1 MPDTKRG
8 REEQARHEER
18 RQREREIEQ
27 ARERADEPEP
37 PTDRSTEGDETQVED
52 ADAPSGG
59 RACHRRGCDRPAAFL
74 VTERYLEDTGHGAV
88 EATAELCREHTA
100 EESPTR
106 LDDAYPDYVFRVE
119 PLSGSTESTSN
130 DES

>member
-18 RQREREIEQ
+18 RQREREIEE
-27 ARERADEPEP
+27 ARERADEPRPQNEESAE
-37 PTDRSTEGDETQVED
+37 STETAETT
-52 ADAPSGG
+52 ADDRDGEPT
-59 RACHRRGCDRPAAFL
+59 CHRRGCDRPAAFL
-74 VTERYLEDTGHGAV
+74 VLERYLEDTGHGAV

-106 LDDAYPDYVFRVE
+106 LDDAYSGYVFRVE
-119 PLSGSTESTSN
+119 PLPGTT
-130 DES
+130 DDADG